1 MDVDAIDC
9 KRSYLGYCWRM
20 TTLPYVSEI
29 DLVVVGTEQWYVGYH
44 MFVGTG
50 QSESIQWVH
59 DFESY
64 YYWDDTFVNPTIVPS
79 MRSKIITMKT
89 MHIVVVVV
97 VVVFVDSCSLYSWW
111 NDRYTIVP

>member
-1 MDVDAIDC
+1 M
-9 KRSYLGYCWRM
+9 
-20 TTLPYVSEI
+20 TLPYVSEI
-29 DLVVVGTEQWYVGYH
+29 DLVVVETEQWYVGYH

-64 YYWDDTFVNPTIVPS
+64 YYWDDTFVDPTIVPS
-79 MRSKIITMKT
+79 MRSM
-89 MHIVVVVV
+89 IVVTMMMMMMMMIMYFV
-97 VVVFVDSCSLYSWW
+97 VDSCCLYSWW